1 MNQGKTIFD
10 LEQATTVPA
19 GSRYVVEMGDGTGTK
34 SVTHE
39 DVVKAVGGD
48 LPLGDTKNLET
59 IAKDNFV
66 NAINEIKE
74 RTDKASGGAAI
85 RVKTGDP
92 GLYGRNVTVT
102 DGETTLI
109 GSMSYTGECVISGV
123 LMNGNLT
130 VSAST
135 EEGATDQAVV
145 YVTAYATYDVQLDT
159 RQAYNW
165 INVTTSEESL
175 YDTKVTASNG
185 EETATAMI
193 GKDGKARIKFTFSG
207 AVTVTATDGKN
218 VVSATVD
225 VSGNVTAS
233 YDVNLQLYRVTVTT
247 QESSLENQAVTL
259 KNGGYSRSAVF
270 QNGTATIIFDS
281 NFMGEC
287 TVTAT
292 DGMKTGKGK
301 FTAVA
306 DTHEYSLTLKLGVI
320 FSALLDLTK
329 SNSENIVTYT
339 DDATGMQ
346 KNFSAWRNQEIF
358 KNLHLCVLK
367 DGVKLYEL
375 DDDNTA
381 KKKDGTAADITTLGN
396 DVMLEL
402 PERLG
407 YMIEWQ
413 NTEKTLLKVSVTN
426 EPDNAAYNYDA
437 FSLDSYNDCDRIYI
451 GTYKGHCT
459 GNKAYSSS
467 GKAVT
472 VSQTIDAFRTWC
484 RARGK
489 GYQQRTYGSVKLMQ
503 CLYIISH
510 GTLGSQA
517 AVGTGYVASSH
528 SAGVNTGGT
537 NAYGF
542 DSEIIRASNPSYMTD
557 QNHQVKCLGLED
569 FWGNYWE
576 FVDGLVSDANRN
588 VMTCDIAKNF
598 VTNGTG
604 YKNNGNGGVTA
615 NIANYMKLPQGGSDA
630 GFTARDVSGSDST
643 YFCDYAYLSASCLA
657 IFGGYWTYA
666 LSAGAFQLYV
676 SPAFSL
682 SAASVGCR
690 LMYMHKEETEE
701 EAA

>member
-1 MNQGKTIFD
+1 MNQGQTIFD
-10 LEQATTVPA
+10 LPQAETVPA

-48 LPLGDTKNLET
+48 LPLGDTKDLET
-59 IAKDNFV
+59 VEKGTFV
-66 NAINEIKE
+66 AAINEIKE

-92 GLYGRNVTVT
+92 GLYGRTVMVT
-102 DGETTLI
+102 DGETTLQ

-123 LMNGNLT
+123 IMNGNLT
-130 VSAST
+130 VSATT

-145 YVTAYATYDVQLDT
+145 YVSAYATYDVQLDT

-165 INVTTSEESL
+165 INVTTSEASL
-175 YDTKVTASNG
+175 FDTKVTASNG

-193 GKDGKARIKFTFSG
+193 GKDGTARIKFTFSG
-207 AVTVTATDGKN
+207 TVTVTATDGVN
-218 VVSATVD
+218 VVSAAVD
-225 VSGNVTAS
+225 VSGEVSGS
-233 YDVNLQLYRVTVTT
+233 YDVDLQLYKVTVTT
-247 QESSLENQAVTL
+247 QEASLEKQTVTL
-259 KNGGYSRSAVF
+259 KNGGYTRTAVF
-270 QNGTATIIFDS
+270 SEGTATIVFDS

-287 TVTAT
+287 QVTAT
-292 DGMKTGKGK
+292 DGMKTGKMK

-306 DTHEYSLTLKLGVI
+306 DTHEYSLTLKLGTI
-320 FSALLDLTK
+320 FTALLDLTK
-329 SNSENIVTYT
+329 SDPEKIVTYA

-346 KNFSAWRNQEIF
+346 KKFSAWRNQEIF

-367 DGVKLYEL
+367 DGKKLYEL
-375 DDDNTA
+375 DDNNTA
-381 KKKDGTAADITTLGN
+381 KKKDGTDADITTLGN

-407 YMIEWQ
+407 YMIEWVIPG
-413 NTEKTLLKVSVTN
+413 NSLLKVSVTN
-426 EPDNAAYNYDA
+426 EADNEAYEYDA

-451 GTYKGHCT
+451 GTFKGHCT

-484 RARGK
+484 RARGT

-510 GTLGSQA
+510 GTLNSQA

-528 SAGVNTGGT
+528 SAGVKTGGT

-542 DSEIIRASNPSYMTD
+542 DSELIRASNPSYMTD

-576 FVDGLVSDANRN
+576 FVDGLVSDASRN
-588 VMTCDIAKNF
+588 VLTARCAKDFN
-598 VTNGTG
+598 TQGSG
-604 YKNNGNGGVTA
+604 YENNGNGGVSA
-615 NIANYMKLPQGGSDA
+615 NIGNYMKLPQGGSKA

-643 YFCDYAYLSASCLA
+643 YFTDYAALSASCLA
-657 IFGGYWTYA
+657 IFGGYWNDA
-666 LSAGAFQLYV
+666 LAAGAFRLSV
-676 SPAFSL
+676 NSAFSF
-682 SAASVGCR
+682 SNASVGCR
-690 LMYMHKEETEE
+690 LMYMHKEEKAD
-701 EAA
+701 AAA

>member
-39 DVVKAVGGD
+39 DVVKAVGGN

-59 IAKDNFV
+59 NAKDNFV

-74 RTDKASGGAAI
+74 RTDNASGGAAI
-85 RVKTGDP
+85 RVRTGDP

-109 GSMSYTGECVISGV
+109 GSMSYTGECVISGII
-123 LMNGNLT
+123 MNGNLT
-130 VSAST
+130 VSATT

-159 RQAYNW
+159 RQGYNW

-225 VSGNVTAS
+225 VSGDVTAS
-233 YDVNLQLYRVTVTT
+233 YNVNLQ
-247 QESSLENQAVTL
+247 
-259 KNGGYSRSAVF
+259 
-270 QNGTATIIFDS
+270 
-281 NFMGEC
+281 
-287 TVTAT
+287 
-292 DGMKTGKGK
+292 
-301 FTAVA
+301 
-306 DTHEYSLTLKLGVI
+306 LGVI
-320 FSALLDLTK
+320 FSALIDFSK
-329 SNSENIVTYT
+329 SDPEKMITYA
-339 DDATGMQ
+339 DDAAGME
-346 KNFSAWRNQEIF
+346 KKFSAWRSQKIF

-375 DDDNTA
+375 DDNNTA
-381 KKKDGTAADITTLGN
+381 KKKDGSAADITTLGN

-413 NTEKTLLKVSVTN
+413 DSGKKLLKVSVTN
-426 EPDNAAYNYDA
+426 EPDNEAYNYDA
-437 FSLDSYNDCDRIYI
+437 FSLEAYNDCDKIYI
-451 GTYKGHCT
+451 GAYKGHCT

-510 GTLGSQA
+510 GTLNSQA

-528 SAGVNTGGT
+528 SAGVSTGGT

-542 DSEIIRASNPSYMTD
+542 DSEVIKASNPSYMTD

-576 FVDGLVSDANRN
+576 FVDGLVSDASWNLLTARCAADFN
-588 VMTCDIAKNF
+588 TQ
-598 VTNGTG
+598 GSG
-604 YKNNGNGGVTA
+604 YENNGNGGVSA
-615 NIANYMKLPQGGSDA
+615 NIGNYMKLPQGGSKA
-630 GFTARDVSGSDST
+630 GFTAHDVTGSDST
-643 YFCDYAYLSASCLA
+643 YFTDSARLYASCLA
-657 IFGGYWTYA
+657 IFGGDWSNA
-666 LSAGAFQLYV
+666 LYAGAFRLYV
-676 SPAFSL
+676 TAAFSF
-682 SAASVGCR
+682 SNAYAGCR
-690 LMYMHKEETEE
+690 LMYMHKEEPKE

>member
-10 LEQATTVPA
+10 LEHATTVPA

-34 SVTHE
+34 AVTHE

-48 LPLGDTKNLET
+48 LPLGDTKDLET
-59 IAKDNFV
+59 LAKDNFV
-66 NAINEIKE
+66 AAINEIKE
-74 RTDKASGGAAI
+74 RTDNASGGATI

-123 LMNGNLT
+123 IMNGNLT
-130 VSAST
+130 VSATT

-159 RQAYNW
+159 RQAHNW
-165 INVTTSEESL
+165 INVTTSEGSL
-175 YDTKVTASNG
+175 FDTKVTASNG

-193 GKDGKARIKFTFSG
+193 GKDGKARIKFSFSG

-218 VVSATVD
+218 IVSAAVD
-225 VSGNVTAS
+225 VSGEVPAS
-233 YDVNLQLYRVTVTT
+233 YDVNLQLYRVTIITLET
-247 QESSLENQAVTL
+247 ALENRAVTL
-259 KNGGYSRSAVF
+259 KNGGYSRSEVF
-270 QNGTATIIFDS
+270 KNGTATIIFDS

-292 DGMKTGKGK
+292 DGLKTGKGK

-306 DTHEYSLTLKLGVI
+306 DTHEYSLTMKLGVI
-320 FSALLDLTK
+320 FTALLDLTK
-329 SNSENIVTYT
+329 SDPEKIVTYA
-339 DDATGMQ
+339 DDAAGIQ
-346 KNFSAWRNQEIF
+346 KKFSAWRNQEIF

-367 DGVKLYEL
+367 DGKKLYEL
-375 DDDNTA
+375 DDNNTA
-381 KKKDGTAADITTLGN
+381 KKKDGSAADITTLGN

-407 YMIEWQ
+407 YMIEWVIPG
-413 NTEKTLLKVSVTN
+413 NAVLKVSVTN
-426 EPDNAAYNYDA
+426 EPDNEAYEYDA
-437 FSLDSYNDCDRIYI
+437 FSLDSYNDCDKIYI
-451 GTYKGHCT
+451 GAYKGHCT

-489 GYQQRTYGSVKLMQ
+489 GYQQRTYGSLKLMQ

-510 GTLGSQA
+510 GTLNSQA
-517 AVGTGYVASSH
+517 AVGAGYVLSSH
-528 SAGVNTGGT
+528 STGVNTGGT

-542 DSEIIRASNPSYMTD
+542 DSELIRASNPSYMTD

-576 FVDGLVSDANRN
+576 FIDGLVTDASRN
-588 VMTCDIAKNF
+588 VLTARCAADFN
-598 VTNGTG
+598 TQGSG
-604 YKNNGNGGVTA
+604 YENNGNGGVSA
-615 NIANYMKLPQGGSDA
+615 NIGNYMKLPQGGSKA

-643 YFCDYAYLSASCLA
+643 YFTDYARLYASCLA
-657 IFGGYWTYA
+657 IFGGGWDYA
-666 LSAGAFQLYV
+666 LYAGAFQLSV
-676 SPAFSL
+676 ADAFSL
-682 SAASVGCR
+682 SYASVGCR
-690 LMYMHKEETEE
+690 LMFMHKEEAEQ
-701 EAA
+701 AA

>member
-39 DVVKAVGGD
+39 DVVKAVGGN

-59 IAKDNFV
+59 NAKDNFV

-74 RTDKASGGAAI
+74 RTDNASGGAAI
-85 RVKTGDP
+85 RVRTGDP

-109 GSMSYTGECVISGV
+109 GSMSYTGECVISGII
-123 LMNGNLT
+123 MNGNLT
-130 VSAST
+130 VSATT

-159 RQAYNW
+159 RQGYNW

-225 VSGNVTAS
+225 VSGDVTAS
-233 YDVNLQLYRVTVTT
+233 YNVNLQLYRVTVTT

-259 KNGGYSRSAVF
+259 KKGGYSRSAVF
-270 QNGTATIIFDS
+270 KSGTATIIFDS

-301 FTAVA
+301 FTAVE
-306 DTHEYSLTLKLGVI
+306 DTHEYSMTLKLGVI
-320 FSALLDLTK
+320 FSALIDFSK
-329 SNSENIVTYT
+329 SDPEKMITYA
-339 DDATGMQ
+339 DDAAGME
-346 KNFSAWRNQEIF
+346 KKFSAWRSQEIF

-375 DDDNTA
+375 DDNNTA
-381 KKKDGTAADITTLGN
+381 KKKDGSAADITTLGN

-413 NTEKTLLKVSVTN
+413 DSGKKLLKVSVTN
-426 EPDNAAYNYDA
+426 EPDNEAYNYDA
-437 FSLDSYNDCDRIYI
+437 FSLEAYNDCDKIYI
-451 GTYKGHCT
+451 GAYKGHCT

-510 GTLGSQA
+510 GTLNSQA

-528 SAGVNTGGT
+528 SAGVSTGGT

-542 DSEIIRASNPSYMTD
+542 DSEVIKASNPSYMTD

-576 FVDGLVSDANRN
+576 FVDGLVSDASRN
-588 VMTCDIAKNF
+588 VLTARCAADFN
-598 VTNGTG
+598 TQGSG
-604 YKNNGNGGVTA
+604 YENNGNGGVSA
-615 NIANYMKLPQGGSDA
+615 NIGNYMKLPQGGSKA
-630 GFTARDVSGSDST
+630 GFTAHDVTGSDST
-643 YFCDYAYLSASCLA
+643 YFTDAAYLYASCLA
-657 IFGGYWTYA
+657 IFGGHWAYA
-666 LSAGAFQLYV
+666 LPAGAFRLFVYN
-676 SPAFSL
+676 AFSF
-682 SAASVGCR
+682 SDASVGCR
-690 LMYMHKEETEE
+690 LMYMHKEEPKE

>member
-643 YFCDYAYLSASCLA
+643 YFCDSADLCASCLA
-657 IFGGYWTYA
+657 VFGGAWSHA
-666 LSAGAFQLYV
+666 LYAGAFLLYV
-676 SPAFSL
+676 IYAFSF
-682 SAASVGCR
+682 SDARVGCR

>member
-39 DVVKAVGGD
+39 DVVKAVGGN

-59 IAKDNFV
+59 NAKDNFV

-74 RTDKASGGAAI
+74 RTDNASGGAAI
-85 RVKTGDP
+85 RVRTGDP

-123 LMNGNLT
+123 IMNGNLT
-130 VSAST
+130 VSATT

-159 RQAYNW
+159 RQAHNW

-175 YDTKVTASNG
+175 FDTKVTASNG

-193 GKDGKARIKFTFSG
+193 GKDGKARIKFSFSG

-218 VVSATVD
+218 VVSAAVD
-225 VSGNVTAS
+225 VSGEVPAS
-233 YDVNLQLYRVTVTT
+233 YDVNLQLYRVTITT
-247 QESSLENQAVTL
+247 LETALENQAVTL

-270 QNGTATIIFDS
+270 KNGTATIIFDS

-292 DGMKTGKGK
+292 DGLKTGKGK

-306 DTHEYSLTLKLGVI
+306 DTHEYSLTMKLGVI
-320 FSALLDLTK
+320 FTALLDLTK
-329 SNSENIVTYT
+329 SDPEKIVTYA
-339 DDATGMQ
+339 DDAAGIQ
-346 KNFSAWRNQEIF
+346 KKFSAWCNQEIF

-367 DGVKLYEL
+367 DGKKLYEL
-375 DDDNTA
+375 DDNNTA
-381 KKKDGTAADITTLGN
+381 KKKDGSAADITTLGN

-407 YMIEWQ
+407 YMIEWVIPG
-413 NTEKTLLKVSVTN
+413 NAVLKVSVTN
-426 EPDNAAYNYDA
+426 EPDNEAYEYDA
-437 FSLDSYNDCDRIYI
+437 FSLDSYNDCDKIYI
-451 GTYKGHCT
+451 GAYKGHCT

-489 GYQQRTYGSVKLMQ
+489 GYQQRTYGSLKLMQ

-510 GTLGSQA
+510 GTLNSQA
-517 AVGTGYVASSH
+517 AVGAGYVLSSH

-542 DSEIIRASNPSYMTD
+542 DSELIRASNPSYMTD

-576 FVDGLVSDANRN
+576 FIDGLVTDASRN
-588 VMTCDIAKNF
+588 VLTARCAADFN
-598 VTNGTG
+598 TQGSG
-604 YKNNGNGGVTA
+604 YENNGNGGVSA
-615 NIANYMKLPQGGSDA
+615 NIGNYMKLPQGGSKA

-643 YFCDYAYLSASCLA
+643 YFTDYADLSASCLA
-657 IFGGYWTYA
+657 IFGGSWSNA
-666 LSAGAFQLYV
+666 LSAGAFRLDV
-676 SPAFSL
+676 NNAFSL
-682 SAASVGCR
+682 SSASVSCR
-690 LMYMHKEETEE
+690 LMYMHKEETEQ
-701 EAA
+701 AA

>member
-185 EETATAMI
+185 EETTAAMI
-193 GKDGKARIKFTFSG
+193 GKDGKARIKFSFSG

-225 VSGNVTAS
+225 VSGDVTAS

-306 DTHEYSLTLKLGVI
+306 DTHEYSLTLNLGVI

-375 DDDNTA
+375 DDNNTA

-413 NTEKTLLKVSVTN
+413 NAEKTLLKVSVTN

-451 GTYKGHCT
+451 GAYKGHCT

-510 GTLGSQA
+510 GTLNSQA

-528 SAGVNTGGT
+528 TAGVSTGGT

-542 DSEIIRASNPSYMTD
+542 DSEVIKASNPSYMTD

-576 FVDGLVSDANRN
+576 FVDGLCSDASRN
-588 VMTCDIAKNF
+588 VLTCTCAKDF
-598 VTNGTG
+598 DTDGTG
-604 YKNNGNGGVTA
+604 YDNNGNGGVSA
-615 NIANYMKLPQGGSDA
+615 NIGNYMSRPQGGSKA
-630 GFTARDVSGSDST
+630 GFTAQTVAGSDST
-643 YFCDYAYLSASCLA
+643 YFCDYASLYASCLA

-666 LSAGAFQLYV
+666 LYAGAFLLDV
-676 SPAFSL
+676 SNTFSL
-682 SAASVGCR
+682 SSASVSCR

>member
-59 IAKDNFV
+59 NAKDNFV

-74 RTDKASGGAAI
+74 RTDNASGGAAI
-85 RVKTGDP
+85 RVRTGDP

-225 VSGNVTAS
+225 VSGDVTAS

-270 QNGTATIIFDS
+270 QNGTAIIIFDS

-306 DTHEYSLTLKLGVI
+306 DTHEYSMTLKLGVI

-375 DDDNTA
+375 DDNNTA

-413 NTEKTLLKVSVTN
+413 NAEKTLLKVSVTN
-426 EPDNAAYNYDA
+426 EPDNAAYEYDA

-451 GTYKGHCT
+451 GAYKGHCT

-510 GTLGSQA
+510 GTLNSQA

-542 DSEIIRASNPSYMTD
+542 DSEVIKASNPSYMTD

-576 FVDGLVSDANRN
+576 FVDGLVSDASRN
-588 VMTCDIAKNF
+588 VLTARCAADFN
-598 VTNGTG
+598 TQGSG
-604 YKNNGNGGVTA
+604 YENNGNGGVSA
-615 NIANYMKLPQGGSDA
+615 NISNYMKLPQGGNKA
-630 GFTARDVSGSDST
+630 GFTARDVTGSDST
-643 YFCDYAYLSASCLA
+643 YFTDYAYLSASCLA
-657 IFGGYWTYA
+657 IFGGYWAHA
-666 LSAGAFQLYV
+666 LRAGAFPLDVTY
-676 SPAFSL
+676 AFSF
-682 SAASVGCR
+682 SNASVGCR
-690 LMYMHKEETEE
+690 LMYMHKEEPKE

>member
-657 IFGGYWTYA
+657 IFGGRWDNA
-666 LSAGAFQLYV
+666 LRAGAFQLYV
-676 SPAFSL
+676 NDAFSL
-682 SAASVGCR
+682 SNATVGCR